1 MKKILLFILF
11 IQSLTIS
18 AQVEEDY
25 IPNDTIYFPPGTWW
39 ILIEDE
45 GYYAGYV
52 HLVSDEKKIIN
63 NKEYYRIVFTNANTP
78 KGETIMGPVESR
90 WGKSSVWI
98 HEEGGKVYIQSNQGY
113 PEDYLTYDFSD
124 EGMEVG
130 DTVPSFNFPI
140 EHLGEIELLDG
151 TICKT
156 WDYEG
161 WYCPWYTDPST
172 AGMLIQGIGHAGH
185 LGIVDWGAGKGS
197 PQFYYRPGFELHS
210 FFRRGQRIYRNPKF
224 NFDLAEYIPANINST
239 NTSSIGDSA
248 IYDLSGRKLSEKPQ
262 KGFYI
267 QGGRKYIAR

>member
-52 HLVSDEKKIIN
+52 HFVSDEKKIIN
-63 NKEYYRIVFTNANTP
+63 NKEYYRIVYTYANTP
-78 KGETIMGPVESR
+78 KGETVMGELKEWR
-90 WGKSSVWI
+90 KKSSVWI
-98 HEEGGKVYIQSNQGY
+98 HEHDHKIYIQGNEGY

-161 WYCPWYTDPST
+161 WSCPWYTDPST

-185 LGIVDWGAGKGS
+185 LGIVSWGANRGA
-197 PQFYYRPGFELHS
+197 PEWYYRPGFELHS
-210 FFRRGQRIYRNPKF
+210 FFRRGQRIYKNPKF
-224 NFDLAEYIPANINST
+224 TFDLAEYIPANINST

-248 IYDLSGRKLSEKPQ
+248 IYDLSGRKLTEKPQ

>member
-11 IQSLTIS
+11 IQSLTIC
-18 AQVEEDY
+18 AQTEEGV
-25 IPNDTIYFPPGTWW
+25 IPSDTTYFPPGTWW
-39 ILIEDE
+39 ILVEDLGYYE
-45 GYYAGYV
+45 GYV
-52 HLVSDEKKIIN
+52 NKVSDECKVIN
-63 NKEYYRIVFTNANTP
+63 NKVYYRIIYSFNKTLKDSA
-78 KGETIMGPVESR
+78 IMEPVESS

-98 HEEGGKVYIQSNQGY
+98 HEEGGKVYIKSNQGG

-161 WYCPWYTDPST
+161 WSCPWYTDPST

-185 LGIVDWGAGKGS
+185 LGIVCWGAGKGS
-197 PQFYYRPGFELHS
+197 PQFYYRPGYELHS

-239 NTSSIGDSA
+239 NTSSIGDST
-248 IYDLSGRKLSEKPQ
+248 IYDLSGRKLTEKPQ

>member
-18 AQVEEDY
+18 AQIKEDY

-39 ILIEDE
+39 IQIEDE
-45 GYYAGYV
+45 GYYSGYV
-52 HLVSDEKKIIN
+52 HIVSDEKKIIS
-63 NKEYYRIVFTNANTP
+63 NKEYYRIVYTYVDTP
-78 KGETIMGPVESR
+78 YGETVMGELKEWR
-90 WGKSSVWI
+90 KKSSVWI
-98 HEEGGKVYIQSNQGY
+98 HEHDHKVYVLGHEGY

-161 WYCPWYTDPST
+161 WSCPWYTDPST

-185 LGIVDWGAGKGS
+185 LGILDWGMGRGE
-197 PQFYYRPGFELHS
+197 PQWYYRPGVELHS

-239 NTSSIGDSA
+239 NTSSIGDST
-248 IYDLSGRKLSEKPQ
+248 IYDLSGRKLTEKPQ

>member
-1 MKKILLFILF
+1 MYTF
-11 IQSLTIS
+11 
-18 AQVEEDY
+18 
-25 IPNDTIYFPPGTWW
+25 
-39 ILIEDE
+39 
-45 GYYAGYV
+45 
-52 HLVSDEKKIIN
+52 
-63 NKEYYRIVFTNANTP
+63 ANTP
-78 KGETIMGPVESR
+78 KGETVMGEIQDWR
-90 WGKSSVWI
+90 QKSSVWI
-98 HEEGGKVYIQSNQGY
+98 HEHDHKIYIQGNESY

-161 WYCPWYTDPST
+161 WSCPWYTDPST

-185 LGIVDWGAGKGS
+185 LGIVSWGANRGA
-197 PQFYYRPGFELHS
+197 PEWYYRPGFELHS

-239 NTSSIGDSA
+239 NTSSIGNST
-248 IYDLSGRKLSEKPQ
+248 IYDLSGRKLTEKPQ

-267 QGGRKYIAR
+267 QGGCKYIAR